1 MNNTERF
8 DDWVREEMYSLD
20 SPPENFQ
27 SSAVWQKL
35 QAELHP
41 VAEKKPFFAIPAV
54 RRVKASYYRIAAA
67 AILLFLVGGVW
78 WKMQPFTPENT
89 DNQVVENKVIEA
101 KKQPLVAANK
111 EVVANQASL
120 KQLVF
125 PKQPLK
131 EKSTKINLA
140 QAPTVTEAEHAIGTN
155 HDIASLPTVAESTPV
170 TNSEAA
176 KPTVEVATVQLPE
189 VVAPPATKLT
199 NLTISKNKTKPKFK
213 IIHANELTDYQR
225 VELAEAKEKEAKA
238 KGFIVINWHTNANNQ
253 PENGIMSYLKKKN
266 VTTPAVIVE

>member
-8 DDWVREEMYSLD
+8 DDWVREEMNSLD

-41 VAEKKPFFAIPAV
+41 VAEKKTIFAMPTVLRA
-54 RRVKASYYRIAAA
+54 KASHYRIAAA

-89 DNQVVENKVIEA
+89 DNQVVENKVKEV
-101 KKQPLVAANK
+101 KKQPLVAANN
-111 EVVANQASL
+111 EIVINQAAL
-120 KQLVF
+120 KQQVS
-125 PKQPLK
+125 PKQPPV
-131 EKSTKINLA
+131 EKSTKINFA
-140 QAPTVTEAEHAIGTN
+140 QAPTATEAEHAIGTN
-155 HDIASLPTVAESTPV
+155 HEVASLPTAAESTPV
-170 TNSEAA
+170 TNSEGV
-176 KPTVEVATVQLPE
+176 KPTVEVAEVQLPE

-199 NLTISKNKTKPKFK
+199 NLTTTKNKTKPKFK
-213 IIHANELTDYQR
+213 IVHANELTDYQR

-238 KGFIVINWHTNANNQ
+238 KGFIVINWHTNATNQ